1 MPYLYT
7 SDAYSP
13 SEIARRVERV
23 GTLKAKARV
32 LKTTMLGILAGGF
45 IGLGALF
52 YTFIAADSSLSPAIA
67 AIVGGIFFGSG
78 YIIAI
83 LAGAEVFTSNNLLA
97 MALAARRI
105 TFAQLLRNWGIVLI
119 ANFMG
124 AMGLIILFL
133 LSGLMQTMEGAV
145 GEAAYRMGAA
155 KAEITF
161 IETFARA
168 ILGNQFVC
176 IAVWI
181 SLGGRSVTDKVVGM
195 LFPLTALGALSL
207 EHVVASLY
215 YLPRSLLIGW
225 LYPEYVCSDLPIL
238 SISGVSIH
246 LVAVVLGNVIG
257 GSLMVAAFY
266 HIIYRR
272 HPEDPDDDRPPEEQ
286 EE

>member
-23 GTLKAKARV
+23 GVLKAKARV

-133 LSGLMQTMEGAV
+133 LSGLMQMMEGAV

-161 IETFARA
+161 IETLTRA

-207 EHVVASLY
+207 EHVAASLY

-238 SISGVSIH
+238 SLSGVSSH
-246 LVAVVLGNVIG
+246 LIAVVLGNIIG